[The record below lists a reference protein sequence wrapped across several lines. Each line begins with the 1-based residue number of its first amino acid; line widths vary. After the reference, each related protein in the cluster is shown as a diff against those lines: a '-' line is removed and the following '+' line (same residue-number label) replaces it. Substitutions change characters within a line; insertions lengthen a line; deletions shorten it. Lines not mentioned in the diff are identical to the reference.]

1 MANEYS
7 ESKTISSFD
16 IGLEI
21 GRKVLKNIEA
31 IKFNYS
37 KNLSEDIMSFSD
49 QNENTAI
56 SLSLIGK
63 LKFGL
68 ILDLKFE
75 RVNYDYDFNGDAD
88 NIDIIDIGLIYR
100 IY

>member
-1 MANEYS
+1 MHR
-7 ESKTISSFD
+7 
-16 IGLEI
+16 
-21 GRKVLKNIEA
+21 GRL
-31 IKFNYS
+31 
-37 KNLSEDIMSFSD
+37 L
-49 QNENTAI
+49 
-56 SLSLIGK
+56 LIGK

>member
-1 MANEYS
+1 MKKQEIKKL
-7 ESKTISSFD
+7 SKD
-16 IGLEI
+16 E
-21 GRKVLKNIEA
+21 VLKNIET
-31 IKFNYS
+31 IKLNYS
-37 KNLSEDIMSFSD
+37 KNLSDDIFSFSD
-49 QNENTAI
+49 KNENTAV
-56 SLSLIGK
+56 SLSLMGK

-88 NIDIIDIGLIYR
+88 NIDIVDIGLIYR